1 MGNMSVTVNLSKPL
15 QGTFTLVVLSV
26 SLGLH
31 NSVNVGRLG
40 SEQESK
46 GIVGSVSLGSV
57 DITNNGWTMLPF
69 LDGELKQVYVPT
81 LCHRPKLALPN
92 RLFAVFPFHSQ
103 LNFLLVSQLL
113 RSRPVLG
120 HVCSPHAHCH
130 SSRSCTSVSKAAH
143 VCLLTHQTDGRTA
156 RTAAVTL
163 LQSRGLRCSSTSRRK
178 TSQALSCWTWAA
190 TTAACAGTS
199 I

>member
-1 MGNMSVTVNLSKPL
+1 MSVTVNLSKPL

-69 LDGELKQVYVPT
+69 LDGELKQVCVPT
-81 LCHRPKLALPN
+81 LCSRPKLTLPDC
-92 RLFAVFPFHSQ
+92 LFAVFLFHSQ
-103 LNFLLVSQLL
+103 LHLLLVSQLL

-120 HVCSPHAHCH
+120 HVNSPHAHFL
-130 SSRSCTSVSKAAH
+130 SSRIYPSLSAAAH
-143 VCLLTHQTDGRTA
+143 VCRLTHQPDGRTA

-163 LQSRGLRCSSTSRRK
+163 LHSLGLRCSSPLRRK
-178 TSQALSCWTWAA
+178 TSQALSCWTLAA